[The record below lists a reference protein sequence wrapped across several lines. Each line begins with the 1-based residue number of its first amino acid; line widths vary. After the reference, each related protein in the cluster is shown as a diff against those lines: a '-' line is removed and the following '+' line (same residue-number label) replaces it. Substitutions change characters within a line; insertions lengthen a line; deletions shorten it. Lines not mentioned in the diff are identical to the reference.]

1 MDFRVIVNGL
11 DVTGPVACLLAAAVL
26 VCAGSFVQWL
36 APKVAR
42 FFVMRGR

>member
-1 MDFRVIVNGL
+1 MNFDSIISTINAL
-11 DVTGPVACLLAAAVL
+11 GPAAAILGAAALVVL
-26 VCAGSFVQWL
+26 GSFVQWL